1 MNEFKQKKEL
11 IDPVEAL
18 PGIFRRTLVYNEN
31 IMLCHFFLKK
41 KSEVP
46 LHSHKEH
53 QVGYVIKGKLRF
65 KTNDHEFIAEG
76 GDSYIF
82 GSNEP
87 HGASIL
93 EDSEVIDVFTP
104 SREDY
109 K

>member
-1 MNEFKQKKEL
+1 MNKFKQNKKL

-18 PGIFRRTLVYNEN
+18 PGIFRRTLFYNEN

-41 KSEVP
+41 GSEVP

-53 QVGYVIKGKLRF
+53 QVGYVIKGKLKF
-65 KTNDHEFIAEG
+65 ITNEQEFITEA

-82 GSNEP
+82 GSDEK